1 MAVGLAHRDD
11 DRVRGPGQLG
21 WFQCQVRAPSSPGSY
36 VLRVRGVIDGTTW
49 LEDTGIYWTIT
60 VR

>member
-1 MAVGLAHRDD
+1 
-11 DRVRGPGQLG
+11 
-21 WFQCQVRAPSSPGSY
+21 VRAPSRPGSY

-49 LEDTGIYWTIT
+49 LEDPGIYWTIT